1 MRIMVLSTGGATA
14 DELARQLAD
23 SHGLPLIALAEP
35 VSGSDTKPAPT
46 LEQELERQHPER
58 GFVLRDGPATPEQ
71 AASLDSLL
79 DALDAP
85 LELVIGIDTAQE
97 APPDRSADPRPGAD
111 PLSDYY
117 RERGLLRR
125 IRGEGEAEDVLA
137 AAERIVDDLVRAQR
151 PEGKDPF
158 TATLQAIAR
167 KTSPPEAPDAATA
180 AAPGGEG
187 GAVAEPETAT
197 ETTRPAPG
205 WKRTAA
211 QKGRLRRL
219 PAGVKSGRKPRR

>member
-1 MRIMVLSTGGATA
+1 MVLSTGDAAA

-23 SHGLPLIALAEP
+23 SRGLPLIALAEP
-35 VSGSDTKPAPT
+35 LSGSDGSTAPA

-85 LELVIGIDTAQE
+85 LELVIGIDTGQE
-97 APPDRSADPRPGAD
+97 APAKRSAYLHPGAD

-125 IRGEGEAEDVLA
+125 IRSEGEAEDILA
-137 AAERIVDDLVRAQR
+137 AAGRIVDDLSRAQR
-151 PEGKDPF
+151 PEGEDPF
-158 TATLQAIAR
+158 AATLQAIAR
-167 KTSPPEAPDAATA
+167 KAPPPAAPDAATA
-180 AAPGGEG
+180 AAPGEEG
-187 GAVAEPETAT
+187 GAVTEPETAA
-197 ETTRPAPG
+197 ESTRPGPG

-211 QKGRLRRL
+211 QKGRLRRQ
-219 PAGVKSGRKPRR
+219 PAAGKGGRKPRR